1 MTDDNDNLGNPE
13 TEFETEPV
21 LNEAETQVYDAAP
34 PVQVYR
40 ADDFVEPPP
49 RNWTS
54 ILLISLLV
62 LAVILGAVLAYLFFG
77 RDGSGGLIP
86 TTLTPAPGD
95 NSWDRVRTS
104 GRMVVGTSLDYAPF
118 SYRNQD
124 FQPDGFDMALI
135 RDIGS
140 RLGVQTDIRDIAF
153 DSLFTALDQ
162 GQIDVA
168 IAAISVSDSRR
179 AVVDFSR
186 VYFVSEDAALARKD
200 SGILLRSIA
209 DLAPL
214 RVGVQDGSVFQ
225 TWLQAA
231 AVDAG
236 VLSPENLLAYTTNDQ
251 AIADLAAGRVDV
263 VIADR
268 LPLEVAA
275 RDDDNQA
282 VIARGLN
289 EQQFAVALPRGSNLT
304 PRIDEAL
311 TALEAEGALAELA
324 GRYLALEEA
333 EVAPL
338 PTPDPAA
345 AQATPP
351 VASRAAGCVDAM
363 TLVAHLD
370 LDDDGMRS
378 PPPVSAGTAFQKSWR
393 LQNIGTCTWDSSY
406 QLTPVGGN
414 VPQARMGGRAVPLP
428 ASVPP
433 GGTVD
438 VTVDLVAP
446 LTPGI
451 YQGFWSMRGPSG
463 LLFGDRIW
471 VGITVPEQTTPTPAP
486 APTASPDVR
495 FSVDRSAIRA
505 GECVTFSWEVSGAA
519 QVSFQAEGQPWQL
532 NGVDSRGSRAECP
545 NATTTYTLRVS
556 RPDGTLDLRPLRV
569 EVTPA
574 AAPNAPFIVFFT
586 TTPSF
591 QITAGQCVEV
601 RWQVEGEVSN
611 VRVARNDQVL
621 WDGAPLNGTSGDCP
635 PLGEAVYTL
644 DVTGPG
650 GTAAGRQNVS
660 VLPAPAAATA
670 TPAPGGGPVVNFFA
684 VTPTQIVPGQ
694 CVNVSWSV
702 GGDVA
707 RVRIL
712 RNGLVVLDFA
722 LLSANLTDCLGAA
735 GTFTYRVEASN
746 QDGAVAFQQAS
757 VTVGATPT
765 GINGAWRLI
774 NINGAN
780 VVPGTEVTAIFGD
793 AGNLSGSS
801 GCSSYSAAYQLN
813 GSSLAIGSL
822 TSSGQF
828 CDQPAG
834 IMEQERLFHVVLAA
848 ASGYSVDNGQLTIRS
863 GRGQLT
869 FDRGG

>member
-1 MTDDNDNLGNPE
+1 MTINDSAHRLGRALALALLLLLALAACRQSPAATPTLPPGE
-13 TEFETEPV
+13 STP
-21 LNEAETQVYDAAP
+21 AASPAAP
-34 PVQVYR
+34 TPGPATPGPAADGWAAVQQR
-40 ADDFVEPPP
+40 
-49 RNWTS
+49 
-54 ILLISLLV
+54 
-62 LAVILGAVLAYLFFG
+62 G
-77 RDGSGGLIP
+77 RL
-86 TTLTPAPGD
+86 
-95 NSWDRVRTS
+95 
-104 GRMVVGTSLDYAPF
+104 VVGTSADYPPF
-118 SYRNQD
+118 AFYTED
-124 FQPDGFDMALI
+124 FELDGFDVALA
-135 RDIGS
+135 RLLAE
-140 RLGVQTDIRDIAF
+140 RLGVDVEFNDMAF
-153 DSLFTALDQ
+153 DGLGGALEV

-168 IAAISVSDSRR
+168 IAAISVNESRR

-186 VYFVSEDAALARKD
+186 VYFVSEDAALARTD
-200 SGILLRSIA
+200 SGILLRSLA

-225 TWLQAA
+225 TWLQEA

-251 AIADLAAGRVDV
+251 AIADLAAGRLDL

-275 RDDDNQA
+275 RDNA
-282 VIARGLN
+282 GLAIIGRGLN

-324 GRYLALEEA
+324 GRYLDLEEA
-333 EVAPL
+333 DLAPL

-345 AQATPP
+345 VPATPE
-351 VASRAAGCVDAM
+351 VAARATGCVDAM
-363 TLVAHLD
+363 ALVAHLD

-378 PPPVSAGTAFQKSWR
+378 PPPVSPGTAFQKSWR
-393 LQNIGTCTWDSSY
+393 LQNIGTCTWDGSY

-414 VPQARMGGRAVPLP
+414 VPQARMGGTAVPLP

-433 GGTVD
+433 GQTVD

-446 LTPGI
+446 LTPGV
-451 YQGFWSMRGPSG
+451 YQGFWSMRGPGG

-471 VGITVPEQTTPTPAP
+471 VGITVPEQVTPTPAP

-495 FSVDRSAIRA
+495 FSVDRAAIRA

-519 QVSFQAEGQPWQL
+519 DVYFQAEGQPWQL

-569 EVTPA
+569 DVTPA

-611 VRVARNDQVL
+611 VRVARNDQTL

-635 PLGEAVYTL
+635 PVGEAVYTL

-650 GTAAGRQNVS
+650 GTAAGRQNVT
-660 VLPAPAAATA
+660 VLPAPTAATA

-684 VTPTQIVPGQ
+684 VTPAQIAPGQ
-694 CVNVSWSV
+694 CVNVSWST
-702 GGDVA
+702 GGEVA

-722 LLSANLTDCLGAA
+722 LLSASLTDCLGAA

-757 VTVGATPT
+757 VTVGTTPT

-780 VVPGTEVTAIFGD
+780 VVPGTEITAIFGD

-801 GCSSYSAAYQLN
+801 GCSTYSAAYQLN

-822 TSSGQF
+822 TNSGQF
-828 CDQPAG
+828 CAQPAG
-834 IMEQERLFHVVLAA
+834 IMEQEGLFHVVLAA